1 MFVCT
6 YSYVIIEHVK
16 FWTSSLIIGK
26 CINILL
32 NHRTTFIMFCRWS
45 HFSILIFD
53 LLRIYVIYLWVLSSP
68 SLCTSVNFYQRS
80 ISNMVSEKYL
90 KTAFGQRLKL
100 KIENSSV
107 STMKPCT
114 HVFKWYLNSME
125 IGDILTYINV
135 CTFNIIHTSSV
146 NYRLLS
152 TKY

>member
-26 CINILL
+26 CINILV

-53 LLRIYVIYLWVLSSP
+53 LLRIYVIYLWVLGIP
-68 SLCTSVNFYQRS
+68 PLCTSVNFYQRS

-100 KIENSSV
+100 KIHQSGLWNRARMFSNGTWTLWRLE
-107 STMKPCT
+107 T
-114 HVFKWYLNSME
+114 YLPIWMYALLTLY
-125 IGDILTYINV
+125 ILVVWTIAYCLLN
-135 CTFNIIHTSSV
+135 TS
-146 NYRLLS
+146 
-152 TKY
+152 

>member
-16 FWTSSLIIGK
+16 FWTSSLIIRK

-100 KIENSSV
+100 KIHQSGLWNRARMFSNGTWTLWRLE
-107 STMKPCT
+107 T
-114 HVFKWYLNSME
+114 YLPIWMY
-125 IGDILTYINV
+125 L
-135 CTFNIIHTSSV
+135 CTFNIIHTSV